1 MDHHFRRK
9 LAAFMKEACP
19 GGEDF
24 SIDPLAGD
32 GSQRVFWRISA
43 PESGQSF
50 ISMANPPETEARKR
64 ENNAYVMIAL
74 HLQQKGVPLPNIHY
88 YDLARGWFIMED
100 LGSLSLQDV
109 VLSIED
115 PVPVYKKVL
124 KHLFRLQTL
133 GCEGFDTAWC
143 AQTERY
149 DRTVMQTYEAHYFRD
164 AFLKGFV
171 GYEGSL
177 AHLEAAFDHLA
188 ERASRAD
195 GQFFMHRDFQSRNLM
210 VSGDRIGIIDWQG
223 GRLGPLGYDLASIL
237 LDPYVRLSH
246 SQKQEIYDV
255 YLMLVKEHNPAWVAP
270 FKRNY
275 PYLAIQRNLQILGA
289 FSFLSKV
296 MKKTYFEA
304 YIPHALKTLKE
315 LIDSSGDQGLE
326 PLGQLV
332 STIALSGSSLNEN
345 ERKTK

>member
-1 MDHHFRRK
+1 MDHHFERQ
-9 LAAFMKEACP
+9 LATFMKAACP
-19 GGEDF
+19 GVEGF

-32 GSQRVFWRISA
+32 GSHRVFWRISA
-43 PESGQSF
+43 SKTGESF
-50 ISMANPPETEARKR
+50 IAMANPPETQDRDR
-64 ENNAYVMIAL
+64 ENNAYLMIAR
-74 HLQQKGVPLPNIHY
+74 HLSKKGIPLPNIHY

-100 LGSLSLQDV
+100 LGSLSLQDA
-109 VLSIED
+109 VLSSKD
-115 PVPVYKKVL
+115 PIPVYKKVL

-149 DRTVMQTYEAHYFRD
+149 DRTVMETYEAHYFRD

-171 GYEGSL
+171 GYEGPL
-177 AHLEAAFDHLA
+177 PHLDAAFNHLA

-195 GQFFMHRDFQSRNLM
+195 GEFLIHRDFQSRNIM
-210 VSGDRIGIIDWQG
+210 VKGERIGIIDWQG

-246 SQKQEIYDV
+246 SQKQKLYDT
-255 YLMLVKEHNPAWVAP
+255 YLILVQERNPAWVAP
-270 FKRNY
+270 FEKVY

-315 LIDSSGDQGLE
+315 LIGSTGDPGLE

-332 STIALSGSSLNEN
+332 FTIELPDPL
-345 ERKTK
+345 